1 MKLRILLLGAVELW
15 AGERRSP
22 LGTPKERLTLAA
34 LAWDAGR
41 TVSVDTLVHR
51 IWDDRPPTKP
61 RDALYVHI
69 SRIRKAFSALAG
81 SQAPAVISRAH
92 TYRLQADPDAVDLRR
107 YLSLLDQ
114 GRWLAD
120 SGSIREA
127 RQALQE
133 ANRLWGGEPLAGL
146 PGDWAGHLRNM
157 VEEKNLATALLQA
170 DISLRSG
177 NCAEAVAN
185 LQPVAERGQ
194 TDESVIG
201 RLALALHSCGR
212 TEAATRLLQR
222 TRHLLVRES
231 GIEPGE
237 AFQRIHRGILAREPV
252 AALLSPT
259 TASNGLTFEPVPD
272 SLPPDVIWVGRQ
284 AELDRLTSA
293 WTDRAQDHEACVT
306 ATAVTGMPGSGKTAL
321 AVHAAHQMRDQFP
334 HGRLFLNLRGHALL
348 QPPMTSAEALGE
360 LLRLLGTPT
369 EALPQDLNGLVA
381 LWRSTTRGRRFVA
394 VLDDAAGTEQVTPLL
409 PGDSSSLIIVTS
421 RRQLDGLTG
430 IRQIALDV
438 LSRADAIALLQRL
451 LGDERAPSAEE
462 AATLARLCGYLPLA
476 LAITARRLLSRP
488 TWGVSDLVERF
499 NRAARRLPEIRDRH
513 HAMAQAFEVSY
524 RELTPTQQTAF
535 RRLGLHV
542 GVEFGPG
549 AVAALTDLPLEE
561 TELILEE
568 FLACHLI
575 SEPAPH
581 RYRLHDLLREY
592 ASTLAGSDPG
602 TDNQRALTRLLDHY
616 LYTAD
621 QADRGAY
628 PHRLRIALPQ
638 SSAEQAWHDAD
649 PQQWFIAE
657 GPNLLVALDY
667 TRTHGSPRRLA
678 LTTHVLAGFLTG
690 EGYLRSATPLLYNAV
705 GHWQNTGLSK
715 AHGRA
720 LIDLSSACAGAGT
733 YDESIQSAQ
742 TALELAQET
751 ADEHLEAE
759 ALHQLSISHWH
770 TARHTEAFG
779 LQQRALQLRLKKAD
793 RLQQGRSFN
802 LLGMICLS
810 LERHKDALKY
820 FLEGLARFRDVGD
833 RRGQFI
839 ALNNLAEL
847 HKEAGNLDHAISSY
861 QQSIKLSQALGSR
874 GQYAILQMNL
884 ADTLRAHGRP
894 QEALELY
901 AKALPELRSIDDRR
915 SEAIAHNGAGRALH
929 EVGRSEQAL
938 PHHTAALAI
947 ARTINAALEECQ
959 ALRALAEAEHATGRL
974 SQARAHLEAGLAV
987 SRKIKARSEEAD
999 ILRSLA
1005 LFQPDLSWQIS

>member
-15 AGERRSP
+15 AGEQRSP

-51 IWDDRPPTKP
+51 VWDNNPPAKP

-107 YLSLLDQ
+107 YLDLLDQ

-133 ANRLWGGEPLAGL
+133 ASRLWGGEPLAGL
-146 PGDWAGHLRNM
+146 PGDWAGHLRTM
-157 VEEKNLATALLQA
+157 VEEKNLATVLLQA
-170 DISLRSG
+170 DISLRTG
-177 NCAEAVAN
+177 HYAEAVAG
-185 LQPVAERGQ
+185 LQPVAERGR
-194 TDESVIG
+194 TDEAVIG
-201 RLALALHSCGR
+201 RLALALHGCGR

-222 TRHLLVRES
+222 TRHLLLRES

-237 AFQRIHRGILAREPV
+237 AFQRIHRGILARASV

-259 TASNGLTFEPVPD
+259 AVSHGIAFEPVPD
-272 SLPPDVIWVGRQ
+272 SLPPDVVWAGRQ

-293 WTDRAQDHEACVT
+293 WADRAQGREARVT
-306 ATAVTGMPGSGKTAL
+306 AAAVTGMPGSGKTAL
-321 AVHAAHQMRDQFP
+321 AVHAAHQLRDHFP
-334 HGRLFLNLRGHALL
+334 DGRLFLNLRGHALL

-360 LLRLLGTPT
+360 LLRLLGTPAQ
-369 EALPQDLNGLVA
+369 ALPQDLNGLVA

-409 PGDSSSLIIVTS
+409 TGDPSSLIIITS

-438 LSRADAIALLQRL
+438 LSRADAIALLQCM
-451 LGDERAPSAEE
+451 LGDERAPSVGE

-488 TWGVSDLVERF
+488 AWSVSDLVERF
-499 NRAARRLPEIRDRH
+499 SRAIRRLPEIRDRH
-513 HAMAQAFEVSY
+513 HAMSQAFEVSY

-549 AVAALTDLPLEE
+549 AVAALTDLPVEEAERLLEE
-561 TELILEE
+561 L
-568 FLACHLI
+568 LACHLV

-592 ASTLAGSDPG
+592 ASTLAGADPE
-602 TDNQRALTRLLDHY
+602 TDNRRALQRLLDHY

-621 QADRGAY
+621 RADRVAY

-638 SSAEQAWHDAD
+638 NPTDQAWHDAD

-657 GPNLLVALDY
+657 GPSLLAALEY
-667 TRTHGSPRRLA
+667 TRAHGSPRQLA
-678 LTTHVLAGFLTG
+678 LTAHVLAGFLVG
-690 EGYLRSATPLLYNAV
+690 EGYLRTATPLLSGAV
-705 GHWQNTGLSK
+705 DHWQNTGMPN

-720 LIDLSSACAGAGT
+720 LIDLSNVCACAGN
-733 YDESIQSAQ
+733 YDESIRSAQ
-742 TALELAQET
+742 KALELAQE
-751 ADEHLEAE
+751 ADDEDLKAE
-759 ALHQLSISHWH
+759 ALHHLSISYWY
-770 TARHTEAFG
+770 TARHAEAHG
-779 LQQRALQLRLKKAD
+779 LQQRALQLRLKKTD

-802 LLGMICLS
+802 LLGMICLG

-894 QEALELY
+894 REALELY
-901 AKALPELRSIDDRR
+901 DKALPVLRSIDDRR

-929 EVGRSEQAL
+929 ATGRSEQAL

-987 SRKIKARSEEAD
+987 SQRINARSEEAE
-999 ILRSLA
+999 ILRALT
-1005 LFQPDLSWQIS
+1005 LFQP